1 MVKDSGQLYTIE
13 GIAAGLIMLLTA
25 YFVLNSTTV
34 YTPGDSHISDMQL
47 EVLGNDALKMM
58 NTRVDNNHMESPLQE
73 IIEQDDGVRFKT
85 MFMNLTNNRS
95 GSSRDRIQFSA
106 NYSYR
111 MENATVALTNSTR
124 SFFLTSSRPLT
135 GGEHAVRV
143 TQFAMVNIGGDNA
156 GTGGISGNFT
166 RAVLVEVLM
175 WRD

>member
-1 MVKDSGQLYTIE
+1 MVRDSGQLYTIE

-95 GSSRDRIQFSA
+95 GSSRDRIQ
-106 NYSYR
+106 
-111 MENATVALTNSTR
+111 
-124 SFFLTSSRPLT
+124 
-135 GGEHAVRV
+135 
-143 TQFAMVNIGGDNA
+143 
-156 GTGGISGNFT
+156 
-166 RAVLVEVLM
+166 
-175 WRD
+175 

>member
-13 GIAAGLIMLLTA
+13 GVAAGLIMLLTA

-58 NTRVDNNHMESPLQE
+58 NTRVDNTHLKSPLQE
-73 IIEQDDGVRFKT
+73 IIEQGDADRFRT
-85 MFMNLTNNRS
+85 MFLNLTNNRS
-95 GSSRDRIQFSA
+95 GSTRDRIQFSA
-106 NYSYR
+106 NYTFR
-111 MENATVALTNSTR
+111 MQNTTATNTTESV
-124 SFFLTSSRPLT
+124 FFTASRPLT
-135 GGEHAVRV
+135 GGEHAIRA
-143 TQFAMVNIGGDNA
+143 TQFVIVHNDAADKWGSSELRN
-156 GTGGISGNFT
+156 